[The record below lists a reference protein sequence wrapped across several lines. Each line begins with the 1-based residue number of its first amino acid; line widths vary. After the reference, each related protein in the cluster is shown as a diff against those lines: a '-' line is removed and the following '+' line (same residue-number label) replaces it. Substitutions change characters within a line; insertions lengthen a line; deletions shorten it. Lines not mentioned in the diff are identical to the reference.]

1 MVNLLG
7 MGFIILVWTLLTI
20 LGLIILHPM
29 RKYSHRLS
37 NRLDKIS
44 DGIFWGFW
52 LRFVIEDCLVAL
64 ISVFCDNY
72 SIKASEEPGTS
83 LETEHVSMPFKII
96 NIAVLAFFGI
106 ALLAIPFFVAI
117 YYPMNFDR
125 MKDPEFE

>member
-20 LGLIILHPM
+20 VGLIVLYPL
-29 RKYSHRLS
+29 RKYSLRLS

-64 ISVFCDNY
+64 ISVFCDTY
-72 SIKASEEPGTS
+72 SVKASEDSSEP
-83 LETEHVSMPFKII
+83 V
-96 NIAVLAFFGI
+96 
-106 ALLAIPFFVAI
+106 
-117 YYPMNFDR
+117 
-125 MKDPEFE
+125 